1 MCEFVCVQ
9 NLLCTSM
16 RSSVVVVA
24 VRMQKT
30 VQVLFHVGDA
40 ATFLLVL
47 FFLSSFSFRSSPT
60 KRVCRCASSLSIF
73 MSGQFMFEPKWKS
86 VEPSEAYLLAPP
98 DIHALTHTHRTEYNA
113 IVALHMRT
121 KDNIFRLTA
130 SRCQSNAR
138 CTRENA
144 YISRVSVACELPY
157 GSIREM
163 RVWPGSR
170 FRRRTHA
177 IFQCLVRS
185 FAVVVILFRY
195 FSATCLVWVHFL
207 DLNEK

>member
-47 FFLSSFSFRSSPT
+47 FFVSSFSFRSSPT

-98 DIHALTHTHRTEYNA
+98 DIHALTHTEQNIMQLSRCIWGPKTIFFVLQLLDVNQMLD
-113 IVALHMRT
+113 ALVKMRT
-121 KDNIFRLTA
+121 FLVFLLHVNCHTDRFEK
-130 SRCQSNAR
+130 
-138 CTRENA
+138 
-144 YISRVSVACELPY
+144 CES
-157 GSIREM
+157 GQVQGFAAE
-163 RVWPGSR
+163 
-170 FRRRTHA
+170 RTL
-177 IFQCLVRS
+177 FFNVLCVRS
-185 FAVVVILFRY
+185 PLSSFFFVIFPLHV
-195 FSATCLVWVHFL
+195 CCECIFL
-207 DLNEK
+207 I